1 MSLKAALSLC
11 NVFGLLANASARES
25 AHAHTRSVLLS
36 PGARKDGTT
45 AETRPG
51 AQTAPSSFPGPPPPP
66 TPVCV
71 VTPGFTL
78 PAAFSDPLDVQIG
91 ADFRSE
97 NWPCV
102 WQPPAAVGR
111 VVGLMLNRWA
121 FPFDVLI
128 SPPCTRGEGNC
139 LNHASNF
146 PLVPE
151 AGRTP
156 VCLVLT
162 SAPLRVA
169 GRGLETWDVLR
180 SSLCEDLR
188 ESCYLRNADIGEE
201 TSIFQKCVA
210 ADSAEWERARAARAQ
225 VYFPPPSGSF
235 GAAAAVGKPSVN
247 RVACSIGLGTAG
259 RTAGQDCS
267 RQDFSEP

>member
-1 MSLKAALSLC
+1 MQRLR
-11 NVFGLLANASARES
+11 ASCKRVGTRVRPC
-25 AHAHTRSVLLS
+25 AHTERSAKPRSEEGRDNGGDEAGCPDRTFLL
-36 PGARKDGTT
+36 P
-45 AETRPG
+45 RPP
-51 AQTAPSSFPGPPPPP
+51 ASP
-66 TPVCV
+66 TPVCA

-102 WQPPAAVGR
+102 WQPPVAVGR

-201 TSIFQKCVA
+201 TSIFQKWMA
-210 ADSAEWERARAARAQ
+210 ADSAERERARAARAQ
-225 VYFPPPSGSF
+225 VYFPSPSGSF